1 MKVSTGINGLDDI
14 VNGGL
19 PAERSYLIVGGAGS
33 GKTAL
38 SLQWLID
45 GVRRGE
51 KAAYVTLAESADSIR
66 FNASGFGWD
75 LAGVDIQDFSA
86 MGESFAE
93 GEYRVF
99 HPDEVEQAE
108 VWKSLF
114 DFIKARRPARVV
126 IDSVTHLGYLSS
138 DAYQFRKQVRGLVS
152 CLHRSGSTAY
162 LLYEPADHAAEAAV
176 GLAVD
181 GILSLRKSISPGLA
195 TGLRSIEVE
204 KLRGTDFISGRHPLR
219 IGAGGMEIFPHR
231 IEKTGSTRPGEVM
244 IASGIAGIDKLL
256 GGGLESGTTTMLSGP
271 AGVGKSSLGTK
282 FLLAAAG
289 FGKRSILFTFEE
301 SPESLITRSRG
312 IGIPLA
318 ARLESGEFK
327 IVRVNPMELYPD
339 EFLAMVRHAVEVDG
353 FSCVMVD
360 SLRGYEL
367 AMEEFGM
374 AKAHIHN
381 LVTYLNRHAVT
392 TLIISEVEYITSND
406 LRATDLG
413 VSHLADT
420 VVLMRYAEHDG
431 QVIKIISCLKK
442 RIGDFQPELRRLTI
456 DSLGI
461 SVGEKLQHLQGVL
474 SGAPSLKREAA

>member
-1 MKVSTGINGLDDI
+1 MKVSTGIKGLDEI
-14 VNGGL
+14 VQGGL
-19 PAERSYLIVGGAGS
+19 PVARSYLIVGGAGS

-38 SLQWLID
+38 SLLWLID
-45 GVRRGE
+45 GARRGE
-51 KAAYVTLAESADSIR
+51 KVAYVTMAESADSIR

-75 LAGVDIQDFSA
+75 LAGVEIRDITAF
-86 MGESFAE
+86 GESFAE

-99 HPDEVEQAE
+99 HPGEVEQAE

-114 DFIKARRPARVV
+114 DFIKAQRPARIV
-126 IDSVTHLGYLSS
+126 IDSVTHLRYLSA
-138 DAYQFRKQVRGLVS
+138 DPYQFRKHVRGLVS
-152 CLHRSGSTAY
+152 CLHQAGCTAY
-162 LLYEPADHAAEAAV
+162 LLYEPAEHVAEASV

-181 GILSLRKSISPGLA
+181 GILSLRKAISPGLA

-204 KLRGTDFISGRHPLR
+204 KLRGTDFLSGRHPLR
-219 IGAGGMEIFPHR
+219 IGAEGMEIFPHR
-231 IEKTGSTRPGEVM
+231 IEKTGSTQPGEVM
-244 IASGIAGIDKLL
+244 ISSGIAGVDELL

-271 AGVGKSSLGTK
+271 AGVGKSSLGTQ

-289 FGKRSILFTFEE
+289 LGKRSILFTFEE
-301 SPESLITRSRG
+301 SPESLMTRSRG
-312 IGIPLA
+312 IGIPLQ
-318 ARLESGEFK
+318 ARLESGDFR

-339 EFLAMVRHAVEVDG
+339 EFLAMVRHAVEVEG

-392 TLIISEVEYITSND
+392 TLIISEVEYITSAD

-420 VVLMRYAEHDG
+420 VVLMRYAEYEG

-442 RIGDFQPELRRLTI
+442 RIGDFQPELRQLTI
-456 DSLGI
+456 NSLGI

-474 SGAPSLKREAA
+474 TGAPSLKRETK

>member
-1 MKVSTGINGLDDI
+1 MKVSTGINGLDEI
-14 VNGGL
+14 VHGGL
-19 PAERSYLIVGGAGS
+19 PAERSYLIVGGAGT
-33 GKTAL
+33 GKTTL
-38 SLQWLID
+38 SLQWLMD
-45 GVRRGE
+45 GARRGE
-51 KAAYVTLAESADSIR
+51 KTAYVTLAESAESIR

-75 LAGVDIQDFSA
+75 LANVDIQDFTA
-86 MGESFAE
+86 LGESFAE

-99 HPDEVEQAE
+99 RPDEVEQAQ

-114 DFIKARRPARVV
+114 DFIEARRPARIV
-126 IDSVTHLGYLSS
+126 IDSVTHLAYLSS
-138 DAYQFRKQVRGLVS
+138 DPYQFRKQVRGLVS
-152 CLHRSGSTAY
+152 CLHQCGCTAY
-162 LLYEPADHAAEAAV
+162 LLHEPREHAAEAAV

-181 GILSLRKSISPGLA
+181 GILLLSKAISPGLA
-195 TGLRSIEVE
+195 TGLRSVEIE

-219 IGAGGMEIFPHR
+219 IGAKGIEIFPHR
-231 IEKTGSTRPGEVM
+231 IEKTGSTHPGEVM
-244 IASGIAGIDKLL
+244 ISSGIDAIDKLL
-256 GGGLESGTTTMLSGP
+256 GGGLESGTTTLLSGP

-289 FGKRSILFTFEE
+289 SGKRSILFTFEE
-301 SPESLITRSRG
+301 SPESMVTRSRG

-318 ARLESGEFK
+318 ARLDSGELK

-339 EFLAMVRHAVEVDG
+339 EFLAMVRHAVEEEG

-392 TLIISEVEYITSND
+392 TLIISEVEYITSTD

-420 VVLMRYAEHDG
+420 VVLMRYAEYEG

-442 RIGDFQPELRRLTI
+442 RIGDFQPELRQFRI
-456 DSLGI
+456 DSRGI
-461 SVGEKLQHLQGVL
+461 SVGEELQHLQGVL
-474 SGAPSLKREAA
+474 TGTPSRRREAT